1 MATQK
6 KKIHKDS
13 NGENKISINNKD
25 VDLSNKNNLNDNSTI
40 IKIKTNINC
49 SEEGSKKN
57 MINKDIENNKN
68 KNGVKDGNLLEKLI
82 LRIDRL
88 ELDVIK
94 SKFQIIDIELKLIKT
109 QEWIINENII
119 NSE

>member
-1 MATQK
+1 M
-6 KKIHKDS
+6 
-13 NGENKISINNKD
+13 IS
-25 VDLSNKNNLNDNSTI
+25 
-40 IKIKTNINC
+40 
-49 SEEGSKKN
+49 
-57 MINKDIENNKN
+57 KDIENNKN

-109 QEWIINENII
+109 QEWIVYENII
-119 NSE
+119 NSEYINIGKKRIQYLENLNKSLENVVINLSNPCTSHRE